1 MPTSDGPSRF
11 PVFVPPPQGS
21 QRCPGYV
28 PGRVAPVRSMP
39 HAKTPPPPP
48 IKPHGPPLGRQTRVT
63 LSEENQRRED
73 AQRLQQKLRKKT
85 LICCGVSLGAFFLT
99 LILVLSLSS
108 GPELDENCPD
118 HNPSLSNWNPG
129 HQPQRAV
136 IVRRGD
142 LFRLDA
148 SATLRS
154 LTIQSGGRVV
164 FADSHDGSKNIT
176 LRTHHILIEEGGAL
190 HIGSLKCRYRSHAII
205 ALMGRSDSEAVSE
218 VPAFGRKFIG
228 VKAGGTLEVHGTE
241 RVSWSLL
248 TRSIPASGVA
258 TGGYAFQRNF
268 SRGIHLRVVDPDT
281 AALLFS
287 ERYDTY
293 DSRNDSQRLA
303 QLLRSLPV
311 GRIVT
316 LAVGDSAERNLG
328 PETRE
333 VIKEKLG
340 SRFVLDLQYRQ
351 AWALVSVIGGGNAS
365 CSEDVR
371 EHENHDTGGRA
382 LARRN
387 FTTVNGVGFSVTAYS
402 EWKTGVPTAGFQVD
416 AVDQVVLNLQDEVQQ
431 TWLPGD
437 RIVVASTD
445 YSMHQAE
452 EFTLLPCPHC
462 NSRQVKI
469 QGKPQYNHTGEIIDG
484 IDMRAEVGLLSRNIL
499 IYGEMENSCY
509 GDNMCQFYN
518 HDTFG
523 GHIKILSNFSSVHL
537 SYVELKN
544 MGQQARTSRYPLH
557 FHMCGDV
564 DQKGGYAEATFV
576 DGLSIHH
583 SFSRCLTIH
592 ATNGLLVKDT
602 IGYDTLGHCFFL
614 EDGIEQRNTF
624 YHNLGLLTRPG
635 TLLPTD
641 RNETLCLS
649 IKDKVYKGY
658 TPSPSTECKAVST
671 FWIANPNNNL
681 ISNAAAGSQDAGI
694 WFVFHS
700 SSTVDSHG
708 LVPETKAELTPLG
721 IFYNNRVHSNFK
733 AGLFIDKGVKTTN
746 ATAADP
752 REYLCLDNSARF
764 RPHQNAD
771 PSRPRVAAVIDTL
784 ISFKNND
791 LGAWIRGGDIIIKNS
806 GFADNG
812 VGLSFASDGSYPKDE
827 GSSQEVTQSLFVG
840 ESRNRGTNGGQNKYW
855 GVGGIDGKMRTLP
868 RNRTF
873 PIRGF
878 QIYDG
883 PVRLTQSTFRG
894 FAPLSETN
902 KRTTTT
908 PERTTPENTTR
919 HTSAVGFNLKNTWQL
934 TPRNNLSQLSFH
946 STVHLRAFFG
956 QPGEWFDENNLDGDK
971 TSIFHDVDGSVT
983 GYSDTYVGR
992 ADNYLI
998 QHPGCV
1004 KNLKWNGVICSGRY
1018 SQVYIQT
1025 QGAPSLSLSISRD
1038 EYHNS
1043 PLLLRGINSQGAS
1056 SQQYQPILMMSKS
1069 YTLHWSGPA
1078 PREMVLSLINFDK
1091 DDWVLVGLC
1100 YPSDTTFQIM
1110 SDTYDRQSNT
1120 FDDITDYGTV
1130 LSFPE
1135 LQKKTMERKYYFDQ
1149 TAGLLWLYLRARH
1162 GRDGHSYCSVKGCER
1177 VKITATTS
1185 SKETCNCTAK
1195 AYPKYAKAPSVV
1207 VPMPALN
1214 TQPCRDCGAKQLV
1227 FSSEPWTSYLQTQV
1241 KSLSIKEQQRGD
1253 NVSFITV
1260 NEITMSFSQP
1270 GFFLVSVDA
1279 CSGKVTKKTSFS
1291 KVDKKMETYLK
1302 TDIPNR
1308 SIVLVATWG
1317 QSGELVNIAPHL
1329 VSLGV
1334 AKDPDLHSKESL
1346 ALWGFR
1352 GSSSPPFWVS
1362 LLAGQGDDVLGLQER
1377 YLPLGLEMYGCP
1389 RPATQKRKDLEL
1401 LRKATGQQ

>member
-190 HIGSLKCRYRSHAII
+190 HIGSPKCRYRSHAII

-218 VPAFGRKFIG
+218 VPTFGRKFIG

-268 SRGIHLRVVDPDT
+268 SRGIHLRVVDQDT

-303 QLLRSLPV
+303 QLLCSLPV

-328 PETRE
+328 PETRK
-333 VIKEKLG
+333 VIQEKLG
-340 SRFVLDLQYRQ
+340 SRFALDLQYRQ
-351 AWALVSVIGGGNAS
+351 AWALVSVIGGTNAS

-544 MGQQARTSRYPLH
+544 MGQQARKSRYPLH

-700 SSTVDSHG
+700 SSTGDSHG

-752 REYLCLDNSARF
+752 REYLCLDNSARCVC
-764 RPHQNAD
+764 
-771 PSRPRVAAVIDTL
+771 S
-784 ISFKNND
+784 
-791 LGAWIRGGDIIIKNS
+791 IKN
-806 GFADNG
+806 G
-812 VGLSFASDGSYPKDE
+812 
-827 GSSQEVTQSLFVG
+827 
-840 ESRNRGTNGGQNKYW
+840 
-855 GVGGIDGKMRTLP
+855 GGIT
-868 RNRTF
+868 TF

-883 PVRLTQSTFRG
+883 PVRLTQSTFQ
-894 FAPLSETN
+894 
-902 KRTTTT
+902 
-908 PERTTPENTTR
+908 NTTR

-971 TSIFHDVDGSVT
+971 TSIFHDLDGSVT

-1038 EYHNS
+1038 EYPNS

-1291 KVDKKMETYLK
+1291 KVDKKMET
-1302 TDIPNR
+1302 DIPNR
-1308 SIVLVATWG
+1308 SIVLVATRG

-1334 AKDPDLHSKESL
+1334 AKDPDLHSKGYL

>member
-11 PVFVPPPQGS
+11 PVFAPPNPNH
-21 QRCPGYV
+21 QRSPGYV
-28 PGRVAPVRSMP
+28 PGRVAPVRSP
-39 HAKTPPPPP
+39 PPAKAPPPPP
-48 IKPHGPPLGRQTRVT
+48 IKPHGPPPERRATFN
-63 LSEENQRRED
+63 LSEENQRRER
-73 AQRLQQKLRKKT
+73 AQSLQQRKNT
-85 LICCGVSLGAFFLT
+85 FICFGVSMGAFFLT
-99 LILVLSLSS
+99 LILILSLTS
-108 GPELDENCPD
+108 GDVLDENCPD
-118 HNPSLSNWNPG
+118 HNPSLSSWNPG
-129 HQPQRAV
+129 HQPEKAV
-136 IVRRGD
+136 FVRSGH

-148 SATLRS
+148 SATFHS

-164 FADSHDGSKNIT
+164 FADNADGSKNIT
-176 LRTHHILIEEGGAL
+176 LRTRHILIEDGGAL
-190 HIGSLKCRYRSHAII
+190 HIGAPKCRYRSRATI
-205 ALMGRSDSEAVSE
+205 ALVGRSDDKAVTE
-218 VPAFGRKFIG
+218 VPGLGRKFIG
-228 VKAGGTLEVHGTE
+228 VMGGGTLELHGTE
-241 RVSWSLL
+241 RISWSLL
-248 TRSIPASGVA
+248 TRSVPASGLV

-268 SRGIHLRVVDPDT
+268 SRGINLRVVDQDT
-281 AALLFS
+281 AAVLFS
-287 ERYDTY
+287 ERYDTH
-293 DSRNDSQRLA
+293 DSRNDSRRLT
-303 QLLRSLPV
+303 QLLRSLPE

-316 LAVGDSAERNLG
+316 LAIGDSAVKSLLEETKKALEER
-328 PETRE
+328 
-333 VIKEKLG
+333 LG
-340 SRFVLDLQYRQ
+340 SSFVNDLKYRQ
-351 AWALVSVIGGGNAS
+351 AWALVSVVGGGNAS

-387 FTTVNGVGFSVTAYS
+387 FTTVDGVGFSVTAYS
-402 EWKTGVPTAGFQVD
+402 EWK
-416 AVDQVVLNLQDEVQQ
+416 N
-431 TWLPGD
+431 
-437 RIVVASTD
+437 
-445 YSMHQAE
+445 
-452 EFTLLPCPHC
+452 
-462 NSRQVKI
+462 
-469 QGKPQYNHTGEIIDG
+469 GKPQYNHFGEIVDG
-484 IDMRAEVGLLSRNIL
+484 VDMRAEVALLSRNIL

-509 GDNMCQFYN
+509 GNNACQFYN
-518 HDTFG
+518 HDTYG
-523 GHIKILSNFSSVHL
+523 GHVKIFGNFSSVHL
-537 SYVELKN
+537 SHVELKN
-544 MGQQARTSRYPLH
+544 MGQQGEKSRYPLH

-564 DQKGGYAEATFV
+564 DQRGGYREPTYV

-592 ATNGLLVKDT
+592 ATNGLLVKHT
-602 IGYDTLGHCFFL
+602 LGYDTLGHCFFL

-641 RNETLCLS
+641 RNETVCIS

-700 SSTVDSHG
+700 SSTGDSHG

-746 ATAADP
+746 ASAADP

-771 PSRPRVAAVIDTL
+771 PRSPRVAAVIDTL

-791 LGAWIRGGDIIIKNS
+791 LGAWIRGGDIVIQSS

-855 GVGGIDGKMRTLP
+855 GIGGTDAKMRTLP

-894 FAPLSETN
+894 YMP
-902 KRTTTT
+902 T
-908 PERTTPENTTR
+908 PERY
-919 HTSAVGFNLKNTWQL
+919 TSAVGFNLKNTWQL
-934 TPRNNLSQLSFH
+934 TPRNNLSELNFH
-946 STVHLRAFFG
+946 STVGLRTFFG
-956 QPGEWFDENNLDGDK
+956 RPGQWFEENDLDGDK
-971 TSIFHDVDGSVT
+971 NSIFHDVDGSVT
-983 GYSDTYVGR
+983 GYTDTYVGR

-1004 KNLKWNGVICSGRY
+1004 NVSQWSGVICSGRY

-1025 QGAPSLSLSISRD
+1025 QGAPSLILSISRD
-1038 EYHNS
+1038 EYPYA
-1043 PLLLRGINSQGAS
+1043 PLVLRGINSQGAP

-1078 PREMVLSLINFDK
+1078 PREVVLSLINFDK

-1100 YPSDTTFQIM
+1100 YPADTTFQIM
-1110 SDTYDRQSNT
+1110 ADINDRQNNT
-1120 FDDITDYGTV
+1120 FDDLTDYGTV
-1130 LSFPE
+1130 SSLAE
-1135 LQKKTMERKYYFDQ
+1135 LQKRPMERKYYFDQ
-1149 TAGLLWLYLRARH
+1149 TVGLLWLYLRARH

-1177 VKITATTS
+1177 VKVMATTS
-1185 SKETCNCTAK
+1185 SKQTCNCSAK
-1195 AYPKYAKAPSVV
+1195 AYPKYSKTPSAV

-1214 TQPCRDCGAKQLV
+1214 TQPCKGCGAKQLV

-1241 KSLSIKEQQRGD
+1241 KSLSSKEQQRGD
-1253 NVSFITV
+1253 NSSFITV
-1260 NEITMSFSQP
+1260 NEVNMPFSQP
-1270 GFFLVSVDA
+1270 GYLLVSVDA
-1279 CSGKVTKKTSFS
+1279 CSGKVTKKTSFT
-1291 KVDKKMETYLK
+1291 KMDAKMQQYLK
-1302 TDIPNR
+1302 TGIPKR
-1308 SIVLVATWG
+1308 SMVLLATRG
-1317 QSGELVNIAPHL
+1317 QPQGLVDIAPYL
-1329 VSLGV
+1329 VSFGL
-1334 AKDPDLHSKESL
+1334 AKAADLHSKGNL
-1346 ALWGFR
+1346 ALWGFH
-1352 GSSSPPFWVS
+1352 GGSSPPPWVS
-1362 LLAGQGDDVLGLQER
+1362 LQAGQGDELLGLQER
-1377 YLPLGLEMYGCP
+1377 YLPLNLEAYGCT
-1389 RPATQKRKDLEL
+1389 PATHTRRDLEL
-1401 LRKATGQQ
+1401 LKKATGLQ

>member
-63 LSEENQRRED
+63 LSEENQCRED

-85 LICCGVSLGAFFLT
+85 LICFLT
-99 LILVLSLSS
+99 ISVRL
-108 GPELDENCPD
+108 LDIFADIFLFIFTENCPD

-148 SATLRS
+148 SATL
-154 LTIQSGGRVV
+154 LVIIN
-164 FADSHDGSKNIT
+164 ANHDGSKNIT

-190 HIGSLKCRYRSHAII
+190 HIGSPKCRYRSRATI

-268 SRGIHLRVVDPDT
+268 SRGIHLRVVDQDT

-316 LAVGDSAERNLG
+316 LAVGDSADRNLEQG
-328 PETRE
+328 TRE
-333 VIKEKLG
+333 VINEKLG
-340 SRFVLDLQYRQ
+340 SRFVWHLQYRQ

-416 AVDQVVLNLQDEVQQ
+416 AVDQVVLNLQDEVKQ

-452 EFTLLPCPHC
+452 EFTLLPCPQC

-509 GDNMCQFYN
+509 GDNLCQFYN

-523 GHIKILSNFSSVHL
+523 GHIKVNFSSVHL

-544 MGQQARTSRYPLH
+544 MGQQAKKSRYPLH

-564 DQKGGYAEATFV
+564 DQKGGYTEPTYV
-576 DGLSIHH
+576 DGLSIHK

-700 SSTVDSHG
+700 SSTGDSHG

-908 PERTTPENTTR
+908 PERATPENTTR

-1038 EYHNS
+1038 EYPNS

-1110 SDTYDRQSNT
+1110 SDTYDRQSNI

-1130 LSFPE
+1130 LSFSE

-1214 TQPCRDCGAKQLV
+1214 TQPCRDCGAKQ
-1227 FSSEPWTSYLQTQV
+1227 
-1241 KSLSIKEQQRGD
+1241 
-1253 NVSFITV
+1253 
-1260 NEITMSFSQP
+1260 
-1270 GFFLVSVDA
+1270 
-1279 CSGKVTKKTSFS
+1279 
-1291 KVDKKMETYLK
+1291 
-1302 TDIPNR
+1302 
-1308 SIVLVATWG
+1308 
-1317 QSGELVNIAPHL
+1317 
-1329 VSLGV
+1329 VSLTCLPPPFI
-1334 AKDPDLHSKESL
+1334 AESL

-1352 GSSSPPFWVS
+1352 GGSSSPFWVS
-1362 LLAGQGDDVLGLQER
+1362 LLAGQGDDVLGLEER

-1401 LRKATGQQ
+1401 LKIVTGQQ

>member
-1 MPTSDGPSRF
+1 MPTSDGPGRF
-11 PVFVPPPQGS
+11 PVFVAPPHGNH

-28 PGRVAPVRSMP
+28 PGRVAPVRSP
-39 HAKTPPPPP
+39 PPAKAPPPPP
-48 IKPHGPPLGRQTRVT
+48 IKPHGRPPAQQTT
-63 LSEENQRRED
+63 FSLSVENQRRER
-73 AQRLQQKLRKKT
+73 AQSLQRKQRKNT
-85 LICCGVSLGAFFLT
+85 LICFGVSLGAFFLT
-99 LILVLSLSS
+99 LILVLSLTS
-108 GPELDENCPD
+108 GDVLDENCPD
-118 HNPSLSNWNPG
+118 HNPSLSSWSPG
-129 HQPQRAV
+129 HQAEKAV
-136 IVRRGD
+136 VVRKGN

-148 SATLRS
+148 SATFLS

-164 FADSHDGSKNIT
+164 FADNADGSKNIT
-176 LRTHHILIEEGGAL
+176 LRTHYILIEEGGEL
-190 HIGSLKCRYRSHAII
+190 HIGAPKCRYRSHAAI
-205 ALMGRSDSEAVSE
+205 ALMGRSDNKAVPE
-218 VPAFGRKFIG
+218 VPGLGHKFIG
-228 VKAGGTLEVHGTE
+228 VKGGGTLELHGTE

-248 TRSIPASGVA
+248 TRSIPASGLA

-268 SRGIHLRVVDPDT
+268 SRGINLRVVDQDT
-281 AALLFS
+281 AAVLVC
-287 ERYDTY
+287 ERYDTHE
-293 DSRNDSQRLA
+293 SRNDSRRLT
-303 QLLRSLPV
+303 QLLRSLPA

-316 LAVGDSAERNLG
+316 LAVGDSAVKNLLD
-328 PETRE
+328 ETKKAIE
-333 VIKEKLG
+333 EKL
-340 SRFVLDLQYRQ
+340 SSSFVYDLKYRQ
-351 AWALVSVIGGGNAS
+351 AWALVSVVGGGNAS
-365 CSEDVR
+365 CSEDVK

-387 FTTVNGVGFSVTAYS
+387 FTTVDGVGFSVTAYS
-402 EWKTGVPTAGFQVD
+402 EWKNGFPISGFQVD
-416 AVDQVVLNLQDEVQQ
+416 AVDQVVLNLQDEVQP
-431 TWLPGD
+431 TWQSGD
-437 RIVVASTD
+437 RIVIASTD

-462 NSRQVKI
+462 TRRQVRI
-469 QGKPQYNHTGEIIDG
+469 QGKPQYNHVGEIVDG
-484 IDMRAEVGLLSRNIL
+484 VDMRAEVALLSRNIL

-509 GDNMCQFYN
+509 GNNMCQFYS
-518 HDTFG
+518 HDTYG
-523 GHIKILSNFSSVHL
+523 GHIKIFSNFSSVHL
-537 SYVELKN
+537 SHVELKN
-544 MGQQARTSRYPLH
+544 MGQQREKSRYPIH

-564 DQKGGYAEATFV
+564 DQSGGYWEPTYV

-592 ATNGLLVKDT
+592 ATNGLLVKNT
-602 IGYDTLGHCFFL
+602 VGYDTLGHCFFL

-624 YHNLGLLTRPG
+624 FHNLGLLTRPG

-641 RNETLCLS
+641 RNETLCTS

-700 SSTVDSHG
+700 SSTGDSHG

-746 ATAADP
+746 ASAADP
-752 REYLCLDNSARF
+752 REYLCLDNNARF

-791 LGAWIRGGDIIIKNS
+791 LGAWIRGGDIVIQNS

-855 GVGGIDGKMRTLP
+855 GVGGTDGKMRTLP

-883 PVRLTQSTFRG
+883 PLRLTQSTFRG
-894 FAPLSETN
+894 FIP
-902 KRTTTT
+902 T
-908 PERTTPENTTR
+908 PERY
-919 HTSAVGFNLKNTWQL
+919 TSAVGFNLKNTWQL
-934 TPRNNLSQLSFH
+934 TPRNNLSQLSFP
-946 STVHLRAFFG
+946 STVGLRAFFG
-956 QPGEWFDENNLDGDK
+956 RPGQWFEENDLDGDK
-971 TSIFHDVDGSVT
+971 NSIFHDVDGSVT
-983 GYSDTYVGR
+983 GYRDTYVGR

-998 QHPGCV
+998 QHPDCV
-1004 KNLKWNGVICSGRY
+1004 NLAQWNGVTCSGRY

-1038 EYHNS
+1038 EYPNA
-1043 PLLLRGINSQGAS
+1043 PLVLRGINSQGAL

-1078 PREMVLSLINFDK
+1078 PREIVLSLINFDK

-1110 SDTYDRQSNT
+1110 ADINDRQSNT

-1130 LSFPE
+1130 SSLE
-1135 LQKKTMERKYYFDQ
+1135 QLEKKPMERKYFFDRSV
-1149 TAGLLWLYLRARH
+1149 GLLWLYLRARH
-1162 GRDGHSYCSVKGCER
+1162 GRDGQSYCSIKGCER
-1177 VKITATTS
+1177 VKVMSTTS
-1185 SKETCNCTAK
+1185 SRQTCNCTAK
-1195 AYPKYAKAPSVV
+1195 AYPKYSKPPSAV
-1207 VPMPALN
+1207 VPMPALS
-1214 TQPCRDCGAKQLV
+1214 TQPCKGCGAQK
-1227 FSSEPWTSYLQTQV
+1227 PHKTQATAAD
-1241 KSLSIKEQQRGD
+1241 QC
-1253 NVSFITV
+1253 VSV
-1260 NEITMSFSQP
+1260 NEVTMPFSQP

-1279 CSGKVTKKTSFS
+1279 CSGKVTKKTSFA
-1291 KVDKKMETYLK
+1291 KMDAKMEQYLK
-1302 TDIPNR
+1302 TGIPN
-1308 SIVLVATWG
+1308 
-1317 QSGELVNIAPHL
+1317 
-1329 VSLGV
+1329 
-1334 AKDPDLHSKESL
+1334 L
-1346 ALWGFR
+1346 ALWGFL
-1352 GSSSPPFWVS
+1352 GGSSPPSWVS
-1362 LLAGQGDDVLGLQER
+1362 LQTGQGDDFLGLQER
-1377 YLPLGLEMYGCP
+1377 YLPLGLEVYGCLP
-1389 RPATQKRKDLEL
+1389 PATQTRKDLEL
-1401 LRKATGQQ
+1401 LKKATGQQ

>member
-1 MPTSDGPSRF
+1 MPTSDGPGRF
-11 PVFVPPPQGS
+11 PVFVAPPHGNH

-28 PGRVAPVRSMP
+28 PGRVAPVRSP
-39 HAKTPPPPP
+39 PPAKAPPPPP
-48 IKPHGPPLGRQTRVT
+48 IKPHGRPPAQQTT
-63 LSEENQRRED
+63 FSLSVENQRRER
-73 AQRLQQKLRKKT
+73 AQSLQRKQRKNT
-85 LICCGVSLGAFFLT
+85 LICFGVSLGAFFLT
-99 LILVLSLSS
+99 LILVLSLTS
-108 GPELDENCPD
+108 GDVLDENCPD
-118 HNPSLSNWNPG
+118 HNPSLSSWSPG
-129 HQPQRAV
+129 HQAEKAV
-136 IVRRGD
+136 VVRKGN

-148 SATLRS
+148 SATFLS

-164 FADSHDGSKNIT
+164 FADNADGSKNIT
-176 LRTHHILIEEGGAL
+176 LRTHYILIEEGGEL
-190 HIGSLKCRYRSHAII
+190 HIGAPKCRYRSHAAI
-205 ALMGRSDSEAVSE
+205 ALMGRSDNKAVPE
-218 VPAFGRKFIG
+218 VPGLGHKFIG
-228 VKAGGTLEVHGTE
+228 VKGGGTLELHGTE

-248 TRSIPASGVA
+248 TRSIPASGLA

-268 SRGIHLRVVDPDT
+268 SRGINLRVVDQDT
-281 AALLFS
+281 AAVLVC
-287 ERYDTY
+287 ERYDTHE
-293 DSRNDSQRLA
+293 SRNDSRRLT
-303 QLLRSLPV
+303 QLLRSLPA

-316 LAVGDSAERNLG
+316 LAVGDSAVKNLLD
-328 PETRE
+328 ETKKAIE
-333 VIKEKLG
+333 EKL
-340 SRFVLDLQYRQ
+340 SSSFVYDLKYRQ
-351 AWALVSVIGGGNAS
+351 AWALVSVVGGGNAS
-365 CSEDVR
+365 CSEDVK

-387 FTTVNGVGFSVTAYS
+387 FTTVDGVGFSVTAYS
-402 EWKTGVPTAGFQVD
+402 EWKNGFPISGFQVD
-416 AVDQVVLNLQDEVQQ
+416 AVDQVVLNLQDEVQP
-431 TWLPGD
+431 TWQSGD
-437 RIVVASTD
+437 RIVIASTD

-462 NSRQVKI
+462 TRRQVRI
-469 QGKPQYNHTGEIIDG
+469 QGKPQYNHVGEIVDG
-484 IDMRAEVGLLSRNIL
+484 VDMRAEVALLSRNIL

-509 GDNMCQFYN
+509 GNNMCQFYS
-518 HDTFG
+518 HDTYG
-523 GHIKILSNFSSVHL
+523 GHIKIFSNFSSVHL
-537 SYVELKN
+537 SHVELKN
-544 MGQQARTSRYPLH
+544 MGQQREKSRYPIH

-564 DQKGGYAEATFV
+564 DQSGGYWEPTYV

-592 ATNGLLVKDT
+592 ATNGLLVKNT
-602 IGYDTLGHCFFL
+602 VGYDTLGHCFFL

-624 YHNLGLLTRPG
+624 FHNLGLLTRPG

-641 RNETLCLS
+641 RNETLCTS

-700 SSTVDSHG
+700 SSTGDSHG

-746 ATAADP
+746 ASAADP
-752 REYLCLDNSARF
+752 REYLCLDNNARF

-791 LGAWIRGGDIIIKNS
+791 LGAWIRGGDIVIQNS

-855 GVGGIDGKMRTLP
+855 GVGGTDGKMRTLP

-883 PVRLTQSTFRG
+883 PLRLTQSTFRG
-894 FAPLSETN
+894 FIP
-902 KRTTTT
+902 T
-908 PERTTPENTTR
+908 PERY
-919 HTSAVGFNLKNTWQL
+919 TSAVGFNLKNTWQL
-934 TPRNNLSQLSFH
+934 TPRNNLSQLSFP
-946 STVHLRAFFG
+946 STVGLRAFFG
-956 QPGEWFDENNLDGDK
+956 RPGQWFEENDLDGDK
-971 TSIFHDVDGSVT
+971 NSIFHDVDGSVT
-983 GYSDTYVGR
+983 GYRDTYVGR

-998 QHPGCV
+998 QHPDCV
-1004 KNLKWNGVICSGRY
+1004 NLAQWNGVTCSGRY

-1038 EYHNS
+1038 EYPNA
-1043 PLLLRGINSQGAS
+1043 PLVLRGINSQGAL

-1078 PREMVLSLINFDK
+1078 PREIVLSLINFDK

-1110 SDTYDRQSNT
+1110 ADINDRQSNT

-1130 LSFPE
+1130 SSLE
-1135 LQKKTMERKYYFDQ
+1135 QLEKKPMERKYFFDRSV
-1149 TAGLLWLYLRARH
+1149 GLLWLYLRARH
-1162 GRDGHSYCSVKGCER
+1162 GRDGQSYCSIKGCER
-1177 VKITATTS
+1177 VKVMSTTS
-1185 SKETCNCTAK
+1185 SRQTCNCTAK
-1195 AYPKYAKAPSVV
+1195 AYPKYSKPPSAV
-1207 VPMPALN
+1207 VPMPALS
-1214 TQPCRDCGAKQLV
+1214 TQPCKGCGAQKVCL
-1227 FSSEPWTSYLQTQV
+1227 
-1241 KSLSIKEQQRGD
+1241 SLSNLLYFPVTHQ
-1253 NVSFITV
+1253 V
-1260 NEITMSFSQP
+1260 NEVTMPFSQP

-1279 CSGKVTKKTSFS
+1279 CSGKVTKKTSFA
-1291 KVDKKMETYLK
+1291 KMDAKMEQYLK
-1302 TDIPNR
+1302 TGIPKR
-1308 SIVLVATWG
+1308 SIVLMATRG
-1317 QSGELVNIAPHL
+1317 QPEGLVELVPYL
-1329 VSLGV
+1329 VSFGF
-1334 AKDPDLHSKESL
+1334 AKAADLRDKGYL
-1346 ALWGFR
+1346 ALWGFL
-1352 GSSSPPFWVS
+1352 GGSSPPSWVS
-1362 LLAGQGDDVLGLQER
+1362 LQTGQGDDFLGLQER
-1377 YLPLGLEMYGCP
+1377 YLPLGLEVYGCLP
-1389 RPATQKRKDLEL
+1389 PATQTRKDLEL
-1401 LRKATGQQ
+1401 LKKATGQQ

>member
-1 MPTSDGPSRF
+1 VADTYTMPTSDGPSRF
-11 PVFVPPPQGS
+11 PVFVAPPHGNH
-21 QRCPGYV
+21 QRSPGYV
-28 PGRVAPVRSMP
+28 PGRVAPVRSP
-39 HAKTPPPPP
+39 PPAKAPPPPP
-48 IKPHGPPLGRQTRVT
+48 IKPHGPTPERRATFNV
-63 LSEENQRRED
+63 SEENQHQEH
-73 AQRLQQKLRKKT
+73 AQSLQQRKNT
-85 LICCGVSLGAFFLT
+85 FICFGVSIGAFFLT
-99 LILVLSLSS
+99 LILILSLTS
-108 GPELDENCPD
+108 GD
-118 HNPSLSNWNPG
+118 
-129 HQPQRAV
+129 V
-136 IVRRGD
+136 
-142 LFRLDA
+142 LDA
-148 SATLRS
+148 
-154 LTIQSGGRVV
+154 RVV
-164 FADSHDGSKNIT
+164 FADSADGSKNIT
-176 LRTHHILIEEGGAL
+176 LRTRYILIEDGGAL
-190 HIGSLKCRYRSHAII
+190 HIGAPKCRYRSRATI
-205 ALMGRSDSEAVSE
+205 ALVGRSNDKTVSE
-218 VPAFGRKFIG
+218 VPGLGRKFIG
-228 VKAGGTLEVHGTE
+228 VMGGGTLELHGTE

-248 TRSIPASGVA
+248 TQSVPASGLA

-268 SRGIHLRVVDPDT
+268 SRGINLRVVDQDT
-281 AALLFS
+281 AAVLLS
-287 ERYDTY
+287 ERYDTH
-293 DSRNDSQRLA
+293 DSRNDSRRLT
-303 QLLRSLPV
+303 QLLRSLPE

-316 LAVGDSAERNLG
+316 LAVGDSAVKSLLD
-328 PETRE
+328 ETKKAFEDR
-333 VIKEKLG
+333 LG
-340 SRFVLDLQYRQ
+340 SSFVYDLKYRQ

-387 FTTVNGVGFSVTAYS
+387 FTTVDGVGFSVTAYS
-402 EWKTGVPTAGFQVD
+402 EWKNGEKQPTTQSQNQQTKYGSVYYLSEGVKGLPEGDSMKDEVYHMPSALEINHLNMKDGLVPLWATGFLRPCRFPISGFQVD

-431 TWLPGD
+431 TWQPGD
-437 RIVVASTD
+437 QIVVASTD

-462 NSRQVKI
+462 TSRQVRI
-469 QGKPQYNHTGEIIDG
+469 QGRPQYNHVGEIVDG
-484 IDMRAEVGLLSRNIL
+484 VDMRAEVALLSRNIL
-499 IYGEMENSCY
+499 VFGEMENLCY
-509 GDNMCQFYN
+509 GNNACQFYN
-518 HDTFG
+518 HDTYG
-523 GHIKILSNFSSVHL
+523 GHIKVLANFSSVHL

-544 MGQQARTSRYPLH
+544 MGQQGENSRYPVH

-564 DQKGGYAEATFV
+564 DQKGGYQEPTYV

-592 ATNGLLVKDT
+592 ATNGLLVKNT
-602 IGYDTLGHCFFL
+602 VGYDTLGHCFFL

-641 RNETLCLS
+641 RNETLCTS

-700 SSTVDSHG
+700 TSTGDSHG

-746 ATAADP
+746 ASAADP

-791 LGAWIRGGDIIIKNS
+791 LGAWIRGGDIIIQNS

-827 GSSQEVTQSLFVG
+827 GSSQEVVQSLFVG

-855 GVGGIDGKMRTLP
+855 GLGGADAKMRTLP

-883 PVRLTQSTFRG
+883 PIRLTQSSFRG
-894 FAPLSETN
+894 FIP
-902 KRTTTT
+902 T
-908 PERTTPENTTR
+908 PERY
-919 HTSAVGFNLKNTWQL
+919 TSAVGFNLKNTWQL
-934 TPRNNLSQLSFH
+934 TPQNNLSQLSFH
-946 STVHLRAFFG
+946 STVGLRAFFG
-956 QPGEWFDENNLDGDK
+956 RPGQWFEENDLDGDK
-971 TSIFHDVDGSVT
+971 NSIFHDVDGSVT
-983 GYSDTYVGR
+983 GYRDAYVGR

-998 QHPGCV
+998 QHPGCM
-1004 KNLKWNGVICSGRY
+1004 NMTQWNGVICSGRY

-1038 EYHNS
+1038 EYPHA
-1043 PLLLRGINSQGAS
+1043 PLLLRGINSQGAP

-1069 YTLHWSGPA
+1069 YTLHWSGLA
-1078 PREMVLSLINFDK
+1078 PREVVLSLINFDK

-1110 SDTYDRQSNT
+1110 ADIYDRQSNT

-1130 LSFPE
+1130 SSLAE
-1135 LQKKTMERKYYFDQ
+1135 LEKRPIDRKYFFDQ
-1149 TAGLLWLYLRARH
+1149 TVGLLNSGSFSCFSPHTQLVVALSSGPTRSC
-1162 GRDGHSYCSVKGCER
+1162 DGHSYCSVKGCER
-1177 VKITATTS
+1177 VKVMATTS
-1185 SKETCNCTAK
+1185 STQTCNCSAK
-1195 AYPKYAKAPSVV
+1195 AYPKYTKKPSAV
-1207 VPMPALN
+1207 VPMPPLS
-1214 TQPCRDCGAKQLV
+1214 TQPCKGCGAKQLV

-1241 KSLSIKEQQRGD
+1241 RSLSSKEQQGGH
-1253 NVSFITV
+1253 NSSFITV
-1260 NEITMSFSQP
+1260 NEVTMPFTQL
-1270 GFFLVSVDA
+1270 GYFLVSVDA
-1279 CSGKVTKKTSFS
+1279 CSGKITKKTLFA
-1291 KVDKKMETYLK
+1291 KMDGKMEQFLK
-1302 TDIPNR
+1302 NGIPKR
-1308 SIVLVATWG
+1308 SIVLMATRG
-1317 QSGELVNIAPHL
+1317 QPQGL
-1329 VSLGV
+1329 VSV
-1334 AKDPDLHSKESL
+1334 APYLVSFGMAKAADLHSKESL
-1346 ALWGFR
+1346 ALWGFL
-1352 GSSSPPFWVS
+1352 GGSPPPPWVS
-1362 LLAGQGDDVLGLQER
+1362 LRAGQGDEFLGLQE
-1377 YLPLGLEMYGCP
+1377 
-1389 RPATQKRKDLEL
+1389 
-1401 LRKATGQQ
+1401 